1 MKTTYLTVSA
11 AVIALLATAPT
22 ALAIPPG
29 DGDPIPHCPPGYILV
44 DDICV
49 KRPTPPPPPPSN
61 SPAIELNLAR
71 QSTNAQSVRITGR
84 ATDADQPA
92 TALTVHISV
101 DGVFKRTVVAN
112 LTDPPVATQGFA
124 AVPPPTIPGH
134 RFDATV
140 PAPANAQ
147 QVCVTAVNVGA
158 TGANKTSC
166 KAIDNVLEFAGNSL
180 NYNVALAKITSA
192 NLLEL
197 DRIDHR
203 NGSSVAQSTAITGT
217 KTTTDTHT
225 WTKEKAVKVT
235 VKTEVGLPLVGSTD
249 ITIEGSYTW
258 TDSGTH
264 EEANTFTWNQPVI
277 VPAQRR
283 VIGTIAITK
292 TTLEVPYSIVGDFVY
307 ESGFRVAGT
316 VGGMYAGSQGHDL
329 QVNIEEFNLDGTPAA
344 KPAPQPQALLLQGT

>member
-11 AVIALLATAPT
+11 AVIALLVTAPAAF
-22 ALAIPPG
+22 ALPPV
-29 DGDPIPHCPPGYILV
+29 DDDPIPHCPPGYILV

-166 KAIDNVLEFAGNSL
+166 KAIDNVVEFSANSL
-180 NYNVALAKITSA
+180 NYNVALAKITGATPGGARPGRPHERRRTCSRA
-192 NLLEL
+192 
-197 DRIDHR
+197 RR
-203 NGSSVAQSTAITGT
+203 SPGRRS
-217 KTTTDTHT
+217 TTDTHT
-225 WTKEKAVKVT
+225 WSATGASRSRSRPGRHPVRRRSTEIT
-235 VKTEVGLPLVGSTD
+235 V
-249 ITIEGSYTW
+249 EGSFSY

-264 EEANTFTWNQPVI
+264 
-277 VPAQRR
+277 
-283 VIGTIAITK
+283 
-292 TTLEVPYSIVGDFVY
+292 
-307 ESGFRVAGT
+307 
-316 VGGMYAGSQGHDL
+316 HDRTRSRGL
-329 QVNIEEFNLDGTPAA
+329 SP
-344 KPAPQPQALLLQGT
+344 

>member
-11 AVIALLATAPT
+11 AVIALLVTAPA
-22 ALAIPPG
+22 ALAIPPV
-29 DGDPIPHCPPGYILV
+29 DDDPIPHCPPGYILV

-112 LTDPPVATQGFA
+112 LADPPVATQGFA

-166 KAIDNVLEFAGNSL
+166 KAIDNVVEFSRELAQLQRRATPRSRARACWSSTGIAPPNSAERAAEHGGHRARRPRPTRTAG
-180 NYNVALAKITSA
+180 
-192 NLLEL
+192 
-197 DRIDHR
+197 R
-203 NGSSVAQSTAITGT
+203 
-217 KTTTDTHT
+217 TTD
-225 WTKEKAVKVT
+225 
-235 VKTEVGLPLVGSTD
+235 GRS
-249 ITIEGSYTW
+249 
-258 TDSGTH
+258 
-264 EEANTFTWNQPVI
+264 
-277 VPAQRR
+277 R
-283 VIGTIAITK
+283 
-292 TTLEVPYSIVGDFVY
+292 
-307 ESGFRVAGT
+307 
-316 VGGMYAGSQGHDL
+316 
-329 QVNIEEFNLDGTPAA
+329 
-344 KPAPQPQALLLQGT
+344 